1 MYLVT
6 WPSCAYLADIFLSYL
21 TTPGGGDDLKRR
33 PNLMPDVPGPC
44 DGPSLG
50 SRVLFASKS
59 RYSGQSGRV
68 VRVLPI
74 HMYLCFHP
82 PESAA
87 RARARD
93 SADAYANGWRPS
105 TGREPVRLS
114 GSWHIRWHIRGDL
127 RPHLQV
133 PR

>member
-1 MYLVT
+1 MDRAPP
-6 WPSCAYLADIFLSYL
+6 PSRRMEALLPLALD
-21 TTPGGGDDLKRR
+21 
-33 PNLMPDVPGPC
+33 
-44 DGPSLG
+44 
-50 SRVLFASKS
+50 
-59 RYSGQSGRV
+59 GQSRKCEHATDYNHEQL
-68 VRVLPI
+68 RRWVLPI